1 MNERKKGK
9 TTKTWNIVKTN
20 SKIDTHK
27 YNLIITAININGL
40 NTEIVKLDK
49 IDPTTCCLQETDTLN
64 PKHKE
69 AESERIEK
77 IYHANSKHKRTWVA
91 ILLSAEIDIKTK
103 NITRH

>member
-20 SKIDTHK
+20 SKTDTLK

-49 IDPTTCCLQETDTLN
+49 NRPNYMLSTRDRHL
-64 PKHKE
+64 
-69 AESERIEK
+69 R
-77 IYHANSKHKRTWVA
+77 SKTQRGWKWKDRN
-91 ILLSAEIDIKTK
+91 DIPCKQ
-103 NITRH
+103 